1 MYIDN
6 LSNLLVNTKVG
17 CHLGG
22 MCINHLLYADDIVLI
37 CPTIKGLNS
46 LLKTCSNYAIQHD
59 IIFNPK
65 KSKCLAVIPAWLSI
79 VNIPHVYLND
89 TSLPFVDKHSYL
101 GVILNCMG
109 DDTDDMKRQMRFF
122 YAKANSLVREFWN
135 CSYLVKITLFQ
146 AYCSSMYCS
155 HLWSVFTKKCVN
167 DVRVAYN
174 NVFRILMRVDRKLSI
189 SNTFVN
195 NNIMTFESKQ

>member
-1 MYIDN
+1 
-6 LSNLLVNTKVG
+6 
-17 CHLGG
+17 

-46 LLKTCSNYAIQHD
+46 LLKTCSNYAIQQD

-109 DDTDDMKRQMRFF
+109 DDTDDMKRQMRF
-122 YAKANSLVREFWN
+122 
-135 CSYLVKITLFQ
+135 
-146 AYCSSMYCS
+146 
-155 HLWSVFTKKCVN
+155 
-167 DVRVAYN
+167 
-174 NVFRILMRVDRKLSI
+174 ILC
-189 SNTFVN
+189 
-195 NNIMTFESKQ
+195 